1 MVYSSDWLVIII
13 VVIIIVIIIIIIT
26 QVLQPCKHL
35 ASELF
40 GTAILLN
47 FFLW

>member
-1 MVYSSDWLVIII
+1 MHIYFYLVYSSDCLVIS
-13 VVIIIVIIIIIIT
+13 IIIIIM